1 MLWLALHF
9 PRLSLDILERGGTPG
24 ASPFAIASSSGSG
37 ATLVNCNRIARACGI
52 RSGMTVAAASALASD
67 LRIVI
72 RDEAGERNALER
84 IAAWAMQYTPAV
96 SLSPPF
102 EVLLEVEGSLG
113 LFGGFGPLQ
122 RRIACDLARLGYAVH
137 AACAPTPFA
146 AQLFSRAGLAT
157 RIRHGDALHHE
168 LCKLPIAVLDH
179 PPEITQMLESFGV
192 HTLGECLQLPRAET
206 ARRLGQKLLDDIDR
220 ALGRLPDPRPSYAP
234 PSIFTASLTLPAPVE
249 QAEALLFGARRL
261 LGELCGWLAATGNGA
276 LHLHWMLSHERRPG
290 TQVELRLVAA
300 SRDPEHLLNLLRE
313 RFAGI
318 ELPCPVTA
326 ISLHGDEIEP
336 LALCSLSFLPEEQRG
351 RESVAHLVE
360 RLQARLGEKAV
371 LSLATR
377 PDHRPERAWRLCR
390 PGEVAASKMPP
401 EFKARPLWL
410 LARPQPLREVAA
422 IPHHEG
428 PLSMLAGPER
438 IESGWWDGR
447 DVTRDYYVACNPAQS
462 LFWVYRERNASP
474 AWHLHGIFG

>member
-9 PRLSLDILERGGTPG
+9 PRLALDVMERGAPG
-24 ASPFAIASSSGSG
+24 MKPFAIASSSGSG
-37 ATLVNCNRIARACGI
+37 GALVNCNRIARARGI
-52 RSGMTVAAASALASD
+52 RSGMTIAAASALASD
-67 LRIVI
+67 LRIAV
-72 RDEAGERNALER
+72 RNETAERAALER

-96 SLSPPF
+96 SLSLPV
-102 EVLLEVEGSLG
+102 EVLLEVEGSLR
-113 LFGGFGPLQ
+113 LFGGLGRLQ
-122 RRIACDLARLGYAVH
+122 RHIARDLAGLGYAVH
-137 AACAPTPFA
+137 AACASTPFA

-157 RIRHGDALHHE
+157 RIRHGDALRHE
-168 LCKLPIAVLDH
+168 LCGLPVAVLDH
-179 PPEITQMLESFGV
+179 PPETMQMLESFGV

-234 PSIFTASLTLPAPVE
+234 PSTFTASLPLPAPVE

-261 LGELCGWLAATGNGA
+261 LDELCGWLVATGNGA
-276 LHLHWMLSHERRPG
+276 LCLHWMLSHERRAE
-290 TQVELRLVAA
+290 TRVEMRLVAA

-318 ELPCPVTA
+318 ELPDPVTA
-326 ISLHGDEIEP
+326 ISLRGDRVEP
-336 LALCSLSFLPEEQRG
+336 LSSRNLSFLPDEQRG
-351 RESVAHLVE
+351 RESAVHLVE
-360 RLQARLGEKAV
+360 RLQARLGVKAV
-371 LSLATR
+371 LGLATH

-390 PGEVAASKMPP
+390 AGESPAPGIPP
-401 EFKARPLWL
+401 EFSARPLWL

-438 IESGWWDGR
+438 IESGWWDGH
-447 DVTRDYYVACNPAQS
+447 DVTRDYFVACNPAQS
-462 LFWVYRERNASP
+462 LFWIYRERSASP
-474 AWHLHGIFG
+474 VWHLHGIFG